1 MGVIILMIGISIS
14 IAVTFLVIFLWNMK
28 SGQYDDTYT
37 PSVRMLFDDKKR
49 GSISNETGL
58 NHKALI
64 KKYDVPVPRYTS
76 YPTVPCWDESLF
88 SEKSWWSAVER
99 CFKETNDSNGI
110 SLYVHLPF
118 CESLCTYCACNTRIT
133 RNHKVEEKYIEAV
146 LNEWYIYKSHFSHA
160 PLIRELHLGGGT
172 PTFFSPAN
180 LETLIRAMLKGCVI
194 HPKHE
199 FSFEGHPNNTTFE
212 HLKVLYDLGFE
223 RVSFGVQ
230 DLDLRVQKAINRI
243 QPFENLQR
251 AVENARAVGYK
262 SISFDLIYGLPYQ
275 TLSSVQETVSK
286 AIQLKPD
293 RIAFYSY
300 AHVPWLKPGQRG
312 YEDAD
317 LPSDIIKRS
326 LYDEGRKLF
335 LEAGYLDIGMDHFS
349 LVHDALAIAHKGGTL
364 HRNFMGYT
372 TTQTDLLIGLGTSS
386 ISDAKYA
393 YAQNLK
399 KVEDYVQR
407 VNSGASAIFKGHIQS
422 EEDRERRKLILDIV
436 CQGKANLRRYRS
448 LITEEEQMVVKEMQ
462 EEGILNL
469 AGHNLQVTELGR
481 PFIRNI
487 AAIFDRR
494 MKEKARTASPLFSK
508 AI

>member
-1 MGVIILMIGISIS
+1 MGVIVLMIGISIS
-14 IAVTFLVIFLWNMK
+14 IAITFLVIFLWNMK
-28 SGQYDDTYT
+28 TGQYDDTYT

-49 GSISNETGL
+49 GSMSNKASL
-58 NHKALI
+58 NHDALI

-99 CFKETNDSNGI
+99 CFEETNDTNGI

-133 RNHKVEEKYIEAV
+133 KNHKVEEKYIQAV
-146 LNEWYIYKSHFSHA
+146 LNEWEIYKSHFSV
-160 PLIRELHLGGGT
+160 PPVIRELHLGGGT
-172 PTFFSPAN
+172 PTFFSPGN
-180 LETLIRAMLKGCVI
+180 LSNLIHALLKGCVI
-194 HPKHE
+194 HPHHE
-199 FSFEGHPNNTTFE
+199 FSFEGHPNNTTYE

-230 DLDLRVQKAINRI
+230 DMDPRVQKAINRI
-243 QPFENLQR
+243 QPFGNLQR
-251 AVENARAVGYK
+251 AVEEARAVGYK

-275 TLSSVQETVSK
+275 TLTTVNDTVSK
-286 AIQLKPD
+286 AIQLRPD

-317 LPSDIIKRS
+317 LPSDVVKRS
-326 LYDEGRKLF
+326 LYEEGRRLF
-335 LEAGYLDIGMDHFS
+335 LEAGYVDVGMDHFS
-349 LVHDALAIAHKGGTL
+349 LVTDTLAIAQKEGRL

-399 KVEDYVQR
+399 KVEDYVQK
-407 VNSGASAIFKGHIQS
+407 VTFADAAIFKGHVQS
-422 EEDRERRKLILDIV
+422 EEDRSRRKLILDIV
-436 CQGKANLRRYRS
+436 CRGEANLRDYGG
-448 LITEEEQMVVKEMQ
+448 LVTNEEQLVLEGMM
-462 EEGILNL
+462 EEGIVDLSGVRL
-469 AGHNLQVTELGR
+469 RVTEPGR

-487 AAIFDRR
+487 AAVFDQR
-494 MKEKARTASPLFSK
+494 MKEKSRTTGPLFSK